1 MPELFV
7 LYVFLSCFIIDSI
20 TIAIRLYVFF
30 ALSMFM
36 VMTNKTAKAVRTH
49 NHSFAV
55 ITQVQS
61 SDDKSEATFVDC
73 S

>member
-1 MPELFV
+1 MPEIFV

-36 VMTNKTAKAVRTH
+36 VMTNKTAKAVTH

-61 SDDKSEATFVDC
+61 SDDKSEAAFVDC